1 LTFRC
6 LSRCVV
12 MSSFTLCGMWW
23 SDGRRW
29 SFVFFLFSLLTCQIH
44 HYPLCFLF
52 FNPSPHFLYFL
63 FRYRSFYI
71 SVFVLQFI
79 VRFVFHSS
87 PFFIFSL
94 AFLFKF
100 FWLSISS
107 FNQSFCYFIFFQFDP
122 DFFDLFFLL
131 LKLFSQIN
139 LTIQL
144 KFFFAL

>member
-1 LTFRC
+1 
-6 LSRCVV
+6 
-12 MSSFTLCGMWW
+12 M
-23 SDGRRW
+23 RRH
-29 SFVFFLFSLLTCQIH
+29 VFFHIVWHAVVGWSSVVICFFSFLSPDMSNTPLSSLF
-44 HYPLCFLF
+44 FLF

-63 FRYRSFYI
+63 FCYRSFYI

-107 FNQSFCYFIFFQFDP
+107 FNQSFCCFIFFQFDP

>member
-1 LTFRC
+1 LF
-6 LSRCVV
+6 
-12 MSSFTLCGMWW
+12 
-23 SDGRRW
+23 
-29 SFVFFLFSLLTCQIH
+29 FFLSLSWHVKYTTILFV
-44 HYPLCFLF
+44 FLF

-63 FRYRSFYI
+63 FCYRSFYI

-107 FNQSFCYFIFFQFDP
+107 FNQSFCCFIFFQFDP

-144 KFFFAL
+144 KIFFAL